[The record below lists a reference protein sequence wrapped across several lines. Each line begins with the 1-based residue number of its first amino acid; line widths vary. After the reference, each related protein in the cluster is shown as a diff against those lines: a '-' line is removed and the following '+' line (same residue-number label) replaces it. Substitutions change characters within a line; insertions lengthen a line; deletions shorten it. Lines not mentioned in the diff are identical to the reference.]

1 MMRNI
6 LNICFALIICVS
18 AHAAPFKITATS
30 WLVADGTGKIVQGQ
44 NTQKV
49 RSIASI
55 TKLMTSMVVLDGALD
70 LNEKL
75 GAYTRREL
83 IELALVKSDNHA
95 AEALCDTYP
104 GGRNACVY
112 KMNLKARQ
120 LGMDNTHYVESTGL
134 SVFNVSTA
142 EDLIKLLI
150 AAEQYPEIT
159 KAAKTPQ
166 VKIKLRKKWMFFNN
180 TNTIIGKRYDFIVS
194 KTGFTNA
201 SGGCIALMVDTDAGR
216 KIVVVLG
223 SKNTRTRIPEAE
235 FIIKNY

>member
-1 MMRNI
+1 MSNI
-6 LNICFALIICVS
+6 LKICFALLICAS
-18 AHAAPFKITATS
+18 AHSAPFRITATS
-30 WLVADGTGKIVQGQ
+30 WLVADSAGKIVQGQ

-55 TKLMTSMVVLDGALD
+55 TKLMTAMVVLDSGID

-75 GAYTRREL
+75 GTYSRMEL
-83 IELALVKSDNHA
+83 IELALVKSDNKA
-95 AEALCDTYP
+95 AETLCDTYP
-104 GGRNACVY
+104 GGKQACVF
-112 KMNLKARQ
+112 KMNLKAHE
-120 LGMDNTHYVESTGL
+120 LGMDDTHYVESTGL

-142 EDLIKLLI
+142 EDLVKLVM
-150 AAEQYPEIT
+150 AAEKYPVIT

-166 VKIKLRKKWMFFNN
+166 VKIKLRKKWLFFNN
-180 TNTIIGKRYDFIVS
+180 TNPIIGKRYDFVVS
-194 KTGFTNA
+194 KTGFINA
-201 SGGCIALMVDTDAGR
+201 AGGCIALMVDTDVGR